1 MKFLCL
7 VGVVIVYLLQFPIA
21 TSNPTRIV
29 ILLRERIGII
39 CSNSMKDEAS
49 GGTRDML
56 ELKSATF
63 RYPVRRPRRFRPW
76 ATSPG
81 PGIKGIDLTLS
92 SGTILGLVGPNGA
105 GKSTLLQVLA
115 HLLPLEDGTLKI
127 EGASTAESYRE
138 SIGYMPE
145 RVTWSGPGTAQQEME
160 RLCTMR
166 NIPVSKGHELLD
178 LVGLGVRG
186 LDDLSTFSQGMKQR
200 LSLATA
206 LLGGPEILLLD
217 EPLNGLDPVA
227 QGAFRTLLRQLAER
241 GTSIVV
247 SSHTLSDLERIAD
260 EFVLMHHG
268 RIVGN
273 GTLIEIERK
282 LGLRATLEIAGLG
295 QPPSSFGEGVE
306 VKEIPL
312 DEGEEWAY
320 HLHLEKGEWTSQR
333 RSEIGPEMTFTRL
346 QHVPAGLESV
356 ISAATGL
363 EIEDAG
369 FTILSEAESDA

>member
-1 MKFLCL
+1 
-7 VGVVIVYLLQFPIA
+7 
-21 TSNPTRIV
+21 
-29 ILLRERIGII
+29 
-39 CSNSMKDEAS
+39 
-49 GGTRDML
+49 ML
-56 ELKSATF
+56 ELNSATF
-63 RYPVRRPRRFRPW
+63 RYPVRRPRRLRPW
-76 ATSPG
+76 ATASG
-81 PGIKGIDLTLS
+81 PGIKGVDLTLS

-127 EGASTAESYRE
+127 EGISTPESYRE

-145 RVTWSGPGTAQQEME
+145 RVTWNGPGTAQQEME
-160 RLCTMR
+160 RLCAMR
-166 NIPVSKGHELLD
+166 NISESKGHELLD
-178 LVGLGVRG
+178 LVGLGARG
-186 LDDLSTFSQGMKQR
+186 LDDISTFSQGMKQR

-206 LLGGPEILLLD
+206 LLGEPEILLLD

-227 QGAFRTLLRQLAER
+227 QGAFRTLLRQLADQ

-369 FTILSEAESDA
+369 FTILSEAESDV

>member
-1 MKFLCL
+1 
-7 VGVVIVYLLQFPIA
+7 
-21 TSNPTRIV
+21 
-29 ILLRERIGII
+29 
-39 CSNSMKDEAS
+39 
-49 GGTRDML
+49 
-56 ELKSATF
+56 
-63 RYPVRRPRRFRPW
+63 
-76 ATSPG
+76 
-81 PGIKGIDLTLS
+81 
-92 SGTILGLVGPNGA
+92 
-105 GKSTLLQVLA
+105 
-115 HLLPLEDGTLKI
+115 
-127 EGASTAESYRE
+127 
-138 SIGYMPE
+138 
-145 RVTWSGPGTAQQEME
+145 
-160 RLCTMR
+160 
-166 NIPVSKGHELLD
+166 
-178 LVGLGVRG
+178 
-186 LDDLSTFSQGMKQR
+186 
-200 LSLATA
+200 
-206 LLGGPEILLLD
+206 
-217 EPLNGLDPVA
+217 
-227 QGAFRTLLRQLAER
+227 
-241 GTSIVV
+241 
-247 SSHTLSDLERIAD
+247 LERIAD

-369 FTILSEAESDA
+369 FTILSEAESDV

>member
-1 MKFLCL
+1 
-7 VGVVIVYLLQFPIA
+7 
-21 TSNPTRIV
+21 
-29 ILLRERIGII
+29 
-39 CSNSMKDEAS
+39 
-49 GGTRDML
+49 ML
-56 ELKSATF
+56 ELNSATF
-63 RYPVRRPRRFRPW
+63 RYPVRRPRRLRPW
-76 ATSPG
+76 ATASG
-81 PGIKGIDLTLS
+81 PGIKGVDLTLS

-127 EGASTAESYRE
+127 EGISTPESYRE

-145 RVTWSGPGTAQQEME
+145 RVTWNGPGTAQQEME
-160 RLCTMR
+160 RLCAMR
-166 NIPVSKGHELLD
+166 NISESKGHELLD
-178 LVGLGVRG
+178 LVGLGARG
-186 LDDLSTFSQGMKQR
+186 LDDISTFSQGMKQR

-206 LLGGPEILLLD
+206 LLGEPEILLLD

-227 QGAFRTLLRQLAER
+227 QGAFRTLLRQLADQ

-369 FTILSEAESDA
+369 FTILSEAETDA